1 MDVHILVNG
10 FLKIMKKRFK
20 DEGQLVTEVETTY
33 ATVQETLKQRW
44 LTLVLML
51 YEEERL

>member
-1 MDVHILVNG
+1 MDVHILVDV

-20 DEGQLVTEVETTY
+20 DGGQLVMEVETTY
-33 ATVQETLKQRW
+33 ITTQEALKECH
-44 LTLVLML
+44 LKLVLML